1 MKIRIDSAS
10 GAEIVEVDFSTME
23 DDRLDAFAAA
33 GSVDAQKELKKRIG
47 INPYK
52 PLSEVTEADLID
64 YEEWR
69 KNKQSEKYNTI
80 DKSDSDVE

>member
-1 MKIRIDSAS
+1 MKIRVDSAS
-10 GAEIVEVDFSTME
+10 GAEVVEVDFSTME

-33 GSVDAQKELKKRIG
+33 GSADAQEELRKRTG

-52 PLSEVTEADLID
+52 PLSEVTAADLAH
-64 YEEWR
+64 YEEWQ